1 MEGVLVILV
10 KYEMYVSILRG
21 NILLND
27 ILIFMME
34 EMLIEIKK

>member
-21 NILLND
+21 IILLND